1 MRLSCSCFGMLDAL
15 IGHMPQSCSRDVN
28 LSSSAWTNTIYI
40 SHDHQHSPNHR
51 KLSLKPN
58 RSRLRAHPQS
68 VTDLISLTK
77 HVPFVEPSTLDS
89 PPSFMSLD
97 PNQRSTHQ
105 QDRTINSDLSQH
117 SAQQRQDDIAQPH
130 KAPGASEILADL
142 AAQHEQHNTVMVR
155 DTDLNANTDASTI
168 VRVTDPRAVENGISM
183 NGGLTDASA
192 EPLDPIDVARLAPE
206 LLIRTFAF
214 LDPVSLSRAA
224 AVCRSWALVARDD
237 ATWRAA
243 FATYFS
249 LEAAQ
254 AHRAASLEVSATP
267 ALRRLTT
274 ASWRQEFQ
282 QRVDLLRQWR
292 KSRTPTVLS
301 TPRVDIIKK
310 ISLSKQHRMLLSA
323 TDTYGVASRSN
334 PWTGK
339 VIKGYLDAEGT
350 VNGAGNGNPNQEF
363 SPNVTSLNMSSDA
376 SHIFWGFR
384 SGEVGMTIISR
395 QGANPRGL
403 IRSLRFTPRAS
414 HAGPVTAIAIPFAS
428 DSDGAHGPGRSP
440 ERLRQAIAMLG
451 DVASTF
457 VTAGFDGSV
466 RLWTS
471 ERTWP
476 LWIAASSSKAPVV
489 NAISSGTP
497 AQNNAETAAPICA
510 LAYDAKSG
518 IVVAGSTTGKIFVW
532 TNIDV
537 AALLRIPPEATDPEH
552 LQNGSPEPE
561 TLEAHERFLGLSRAI
576 RPTTIDIP
584 PGAAAEVA
592 VSSIFIDAT
601 PTASSKPTDAVTSAA
616 DCSIL
621 VHHSGARVLLRHRIS
636 QDPSVPVET
645 TILGAAVMDEITAI
659 RVDFE
664 PRLPKRDPRSST
676 AHSPSISLQASPT
689 LSATRPEKGSTTLA
703 IGQTFDTYDTSSQYP
718 ERKLVC
724 IGTKSGSLFLF
735 DWDSTGAPFSL
746 DTQQEWQGSSPRFQ
760 GNLQLLPSIGW
771 EAHHTS
777 ITALDMTSLHIFVG
791 TSDGTIK
798 VFDSLAGDLQRTIN
812 DRTATRHPARMLA
825 AGEMTE
831 TEAAR
836 FRVTQIIADH
846 ECLVASIGHQ
856 VLAFKA
862 EPWISKRAAT
872 AAGAGP
878 ASKTRGARPRLS
890 DNKWLG
896 HVELRRDVRE
906 TEAELE
912 AEAEERQ
919 AEYRKI
925 RDRQGFELEGLS
937 ETEALEYALMLSRDE
952 EAASA
957 TNRARQMGGAGYV
970 PGAYAGSSRRPIEM
984 PVEVVDDPDLA
995 DALEQIALAES
1006 RESTPFHPSPRY
1018 RLLED
1023 TDFDVDLDDLD
1034 DPSHRPS
1041 PSPSPGASPYLSGVS
1056 SPPSRAWTI
1065 LSQAGA
1071 SATTPAHAA
1080 DRWGS
1085 HSKVRTVNVPRQAR
1099 LSSPTPAEAM
1109 SISSSLG
1116 SSVRSPPE
1124 LHSPREFPA
1133 MESPRHT
1140 PAAGEGLTPGQ
1151 ASPLFRRGSG
1161 FNATSSPA
1169 SPGAG
1174 TANRWTKS
1182 PNLRPADARPNAWTT
1197 RSPRASTS
1205 GEAKPSLLAESLKE
1219 GKGKGKGR
1227 VVDEDEMDD
1236 ELRFAI
1242 QLSLAEQRSRTET

>member
-1 MRLSCSCFGMLDAL
+1 
-15 IGHMPQSCSRDVN
+15 
-28 LSSSAWTNTIYI
+28 
-40 SHDHQHSPNHR
+40 
-51 KLSLKPN
+51 
-58 RSRLRAHPQS
+58 
-68 VTDLISLTK
+68 
-77 HVPFVEPSTLDS
+77 
-89 PPSFMSLD
+89 MSLD
-97 PNQRSTHQ
+97 PSQRSTHQ
-105 QDRTINSDLSQH
+105 QESNTNSTLSQNQ
-117 SAQQRQDDIAQPH
+117 SVERQHDVAEPH
-130 KAPGASEILADL
+130 EAPGASGILTDP
-142 AAQHEQHNTVMVR
+142 AAQHEQHNNDAGHV
-155 DTDLNANTDASTI
+155 TDRNADTDASTI
-168 VRVTDPRAVENGISM
+168 VRVTDPRAVEVEAQNGHA
-183 NGGLTDASA
+183 DASD
-192 EPLDPIDVARLAPE
+192 EPSAVIDVARLAPE

-224 AVCRSWALVARDD
+224 AVCRAWALVARDD

-267 ALRRLTT
+267 ALRRLTN

-310 ISLSKQHRMLLSA
+310 ISLSKQHRILLSA

-403 IRSLRFTPRAS
+403 IRSVRFTPRAS

-440 ERLRQAIAMLG
+440 ERLRQATAMLG

-466 RLWTS
+466 RLWSS
-471 ERTWP
+471 ERQWP
-476 LWIAASSSKAPVV
+476 LWIAASSTKAPLA

-497 AQNNAETAAPICA
+497 DQNNAETAAPLCA

-518 IVVAGSTTGKIFVW
+518 VIVAGSTTGKVFVW
-532 TNIDV
+532 THIDV

-552 LQNGSPEPE
+552 LQNGSPGPE
-561 TLEAHERFLGLSRAI
+561 TLEAHGQFLRLSQAI
-576 RPTTIDIP
+576 CPTTINMP

-592 VSSIFIDAT
+592 VSSIFIDA
-601 PTASSKPTDAVTSAA
+601 ASKPTDAGSSAQ

-636 QDPSVPVET
+636 QDPSDSVET

-664 PRLPKRDPRSST
+664 PRLPKRDPRST
-676 AHSPSISLQASPT
+676 AHSPSISVHASPT
-689 LSATRPEKGSTTLA
+689 LSATKPEKGTTLA

-735 DWDSTGAPFSL
+735 DWESTGSAFSL
-746 DTQQEWQGSSPRFQ
+746 DTQHEWQGPTPRFQ
-760 GNLQLLPSIGW
+760 GKLQLLPSIGW

-777 ITALDMTSLHIFVG
+777 ITALDMTPLHIFVG

-825 AGEMTE
+825 AGELTE
-831 TEAAR
+831 SEAAR

-862 EPWISKRAAT
+862 EAWISKRAAA

-878 ASKTRGARPRLS
+878 ASKTRGAQPRLS

-896 HVELRRDVRE
+896 QVELRRDVRE

-912 AEAEERQ
+912 AEAEEREV
-919 AEYRKI
+919 EYSKI
-925 RDRQGFELEGLS
+925 RNRQGFELEGLS

-952 EAASA
+952 EAATA
-957 TNRARQMGGAGYV
+957 TSKARHMGGAGYV
-970 PGAYAGSSRRPIEM
+970 PGAHAGSSRRPIET
-984 PVEVVDDPDLA
+984 PVEVVEDPELA

-1034 DPSHRPS
+1034 EPSGRPS
-1041 PSPSPGASPYLSGVS
+1041 PSPSPGASPYLSDVS

-1071 SATTPAHAA
+1071 SATTPAHAS

-1124 LHSPREFPA
+1124 LHSPRDFPA

-1140 PAAGEGLTPGQ
+1140 PAVGGEGLTPGQ
-1151 ASPLFRRGSG
+1151 VSPFFRRGSG

-1169 SPGAG
+1169 SPGPGAVG
-1174 TANRWTKS
+1174 KWTKS
-1182 PNLRPADARPNAWTT
+1182 PNLRPVDARPNAWAS

-1219 GKGKGKGR
+1219 GKGKGRAEAAGEGR
-1227 VVDEDEMDD
+1227 PAADADEQDMDEEM
-1236 ELRFAI
+1236 RFAI